1 MEESEMNRSSMSI
14 LARILAEKNNMTISE
29 AETFIKQMFEV
40 ANSVMQAD
48 KQLKIRWLGTFKVMS
63 VKDRESVDVNT
74 GERIVIGGRDKIT
87 FTPDNILKEIVNK
100 PFAQFETVV
109 VNDGVDFSEI
119 DRKFAFEA
127 KEEVSASSDEQQT
140 AEESESLPVDKV
152 ESIPAVAAMPDEP
165 KVKEEDAVSEVTVQV
180 EDLSV
185 VSEQTEAPISE
196 IVEKEQPVADVQ
208 EPEPPVSQVQESDQP
223 AAVNLSEP
231 SVADVEEPELPVV
244 KEAPVLTVNASSVL
258 EETVVSRPE
267 TKAPVSQTKQTVPA
281 GNPENAVEEEEDD
294 EDSSSDRKHYFMLPR
309 YVISVAVILILLLI
323 GGIGWFAFN
332 YGKMQAQRN
341 HLALQ
346 LEEMQKVRMA
356 KDSLAQAQKDDL
368 RTKALQDSARLAQSA
383 EVLNGVDKQ
392 NAAAQS
398 DSLRKVAAAK
408 ETSSKQQAEVT
419 KQKAA
424 ETVAKQKTLK
434 EAKQKAE
441 VLAASKYDADPR
453 VRTGAYR
460 ILGVDHTIVAKSGQ
474 TLGSISKLYL
484 GPGMECYLEAV
495 NGGAIDVKAGQKI
508 HIPKLAL
515 KKKK

>member
-1 MEESEMNRSSMSI
+1 MNRSSMSI

-29 AETFIKQMFEV
+29 AEAFIKQMFDV
-40 ANSVMQAD
+40 ANGVMQSD
-48 KQLKIRWLGTFKVMS
+48 KQLKIRWLGTFKVTS

-74 GERIVIGGRDKIT
+74 GERIIIGGRDKIT

-127 KEEVSASSDEQQT
+127 KEEVSAPSDEQQI
-140 AEESESLPVDKV
+140 AEESETSPVDKA
-152 ESIPAVAAMPDEP
+152 ESIPVVAEMSDESEL
-165 KVKEEDAVSEVTVQV
+165 KEDVVSGVTVQV

-185 VSEQTEAPISE
+185 VSEEAEVPVSE
-196 IVEKEQPVADVQ
+196 IKEKEQLLADAQ
-208 EPEPPVSQVQESDQP
+208 EPEQ
-223 AAVNLSEP
+223 
-231 SVADVEEPELPVV
+231 PVV
-244 KEAPVLTVNASSVL
+244 KEVLVQSVTASSVQ

-267 TKAPVSQTKQTVPA
+267 KMATVSQTKQAVPV
-281 GNPENAVEEEEDD
+281 GNPENTVEEDD
-294 EDSSSDRKHYFMLPR
+294 EESSSDRKHYFMLPR

-383 EVLNGVDKQ
+383 EVLNGVDEQ

-398 DSLRKVAAAK
+398 DSLRKAVAAK
-408 ETSSKQQAEVT
+408 EIVSKQQTE
-419 KQKAA
+419 
-424 ETVAKQKTLK
+424 VAKQKALK
-434 EAKQKAE
+434 EAKQKVE
-441 VLAASKYDADPR
+441 VQAASKYDADPR

-460 ILGVDHTIVAKSGQ
+460 ILGVDHSIVAKSGQ
-474 TLGSISKLYL
+474 TLSSISKLYL

>member
-1 MEESEMNRSSMSI
+1 MNRSSMSI

-29 AETFIKQMFEV
+29 AEAFIKQMFDV
-40 ANSVMQAD
+40 ANGVMQAD
-48 KQLKIRWLGTFKVMS
+48 KQLKIRWLGTFKVTS

-74 GERIVIGGRDKIT
+74 GERIIIGGRDKIT

-127 KEEVSASSDEQQT
+127 KEEVSAPSDEQQI
-140 AEESESLPVDKV
+140 AEESETSPVDKA
-152 ESIPAVAAMPDEP
+152 ESIPAVAEMSDESEL
-165 KVKEEDAVSEVTVQV
+165 KEDVESGVTVQV

-185 VSEQTEAPISE
+185 VSEEAEVPVSE
-196 IVEKEQPVADVQ
+196 IKEKEQLVADAQESERPVSKVR
-208 EPEPPVSQVQESDQP
+208 EPELPD
-223 AAVNLSEP
+223 AVNLSEQ
-231 SVADVEEPELPVV
+231 SVAEVKEPEQPVV
-244 KEAPVLTVNASSVL
+244 KEVLVQSVTASSVQ

-267 TKAPVSQTKQTVPA
+267 KMAPVSQTKQAVPV
-281 GNPENAVEEEEDD
+281 GNPENTVEEDD
-294 EDSSSDRKHYFMLPR
+294 EESSSDRKHYFMLPR

-346 LEEMQKVRMA
+346 LEEMQKVRME
-356 KDSLAQAQKDDL
+356 KDSLAQAQKDDM

-383 EVLNGVDKQ
+383 EVLNGVDEQ

-398 DSLRKVAAAK
+398 DSLRKAVAAK
-408 ETSSKQQAEVT
+408 EIVSKQLTE
-419 KQKAA
+419 
-424 ETVAKQKTLK
+424 VAKRKALK
-434 EAKQKAE
+434 EAKQKVE
-441 VLAASKYDADPR
+441 VQVASKYDADPR

-460 ILGVDHTIVAKSGQ
+460 ILGVDHSIVAKSGQ
-474 TLGSISKLYL
+474 TLSSISKLYL

>member
-1 MEESEMNRSSMSI
+1 MNRSSMSI

-127 KEEVSASSDEQQT
+127 KEEVSVPSDEQQI
-140 AEESESLPVDKV
+140 AEESETSSVDKS
-152 ESIPAVAAMPDEP
+152 ETIPAVAEMSDESEL
-165 KVKEEDAVSEVTVQV
+165 KEDAVSEVTVQV

-185 VSEQTEAPISE
+185 VSEEAEVLVSE
-196 IVEKEQPVADVQ
+196 IKEKEQPVADAQ

-244 KEAPVLTVNASSVL
+244 KEAPVQTVNASSVL
-258 EETVVSRPE
+258 EETVAYRPE
-267 TKAPVSQTKQTVPA
+267 TKAPVSHTKQTVPA

-294 EDSSSDRKHYFMLPR
+294 EVSSSDRKHYFMLPR
-309 YVISVAVILILLLI
+309 YVISVAVILILVLI

-346 LEEMQKVRMA
+346 LEEMQKARMA
-356 KDSLAQAQKDDL
+356 KDSLAQTQKDDL
-368 RTKALQDSARLAQSA
+368 RTKALQDSARLAQA
-383 EVLNGVDKQ
+383 TEVLNGDDEQ
-392 NAAAQS
+392 NAAAQA

-408 ETSSKQQAEVT
+408 ETASKQQAEAT
-419 KQKAA
+419 KQKVAEAA
-424 ETVAKQKTLK
+424 VKQKTLK

-441 VLAASKYDADPR
+441 AQAASKYDADPR

-460 ILGVDHTIVAKSGQ
+460 ILGVDQTIVAKSGQ
-474 TLGSISKLYL
+474 TLSSISKLYL

>member
-1 MEESEMNRSSMSI
+1 MNRSSMSI

-29 AETFIKQMFEV
+29 AEAFIKQMFDV
-40 ANSVMQAD
+40 ANGVMQAD
-48 KQLKIRWLGTFKVMS
+48 KQLKIRWLGTFKVTS

-74 GERIVIGGRDKIT
+74 GERIIIGGRDKIT

-127 KEEVSASSDEQQT
+127 KEEVSAPSDEQQI
-140 AEESESLPVDKV
+140 AEESETSPVDKA
-152 ESIPAVAAMPDEP
+152 ESIPAVAEMSDES
-165 KVKEEDAVSEVTVQV
+165 VLKEDVVSEVTVQV

-185 VSEQTEAPISE
+185 VSEEAEVPVSE
-196 IVEKEQPVADVQ
+196 IKEKEQLVADAQESEQPVSKVR
-208 EPEPPVSQVQESDQP
+208 EPELPD
-223 AAVNLSEP
+223 AVNLSEQ
-231 SVADVEEPELPVV
+231 SVADAQEPEQPVV
-244 KEAPVLTVNASSVL
+244 KEVLVQSVTASSVQ
-258 EETVVSRPE
+258 EETGVSRPE
-267 TKAPVSQTKQTVPA
+267 KMAPVSQTKQAVPV
-281 GNPENAVEEEEDD
+281 GNPENTVEEDD
-294 EDSSSDRKHYFMLPR
+294 EESSSDRKHYFMLPR

-383 EVLNGVDKQ
+383 EVLNGVDEQ

-398 DSLRKVAAAK
+398 DSLRKAVAAK
-408 ETSSKQQAEVT
+408 EIVSKQQTE
-419 KQKAA
+419 
-424 ETVAKQKTLK
+424 VAKQKALK
-434 EAKQKAE
+434 EAKQKVE
-441 VLAASKYDADPR
+441 VQAASKYDADPR

-460 ILGVDHTIVAKSGQ
+460 ILGVDHSIVAKSGQ
-474 TLGSISKLYL
+474 TLSSISKLYL

>member
-40 ANSVMQAD
+40 ANGVMQAD

-152 ESIPAVAAMPDEP
+152 ETIPAVAEMSDESEL
-165 KVKEEDAVSEVTVQV
+165 KEDVESGVTVQV

-185 VSEQTEAPISE
+185 VSEEAEVPVSE
-196 IVEKEQPVADVQ
+196 IKEKEQLVADAQESERPVSKVR
-208 EPEPPVSQVQESDQP
+208 EPELPD
-223 AAVNLSEP
+223 AVNLSEQ
-231 SVADVEEPELPVV
+231 SVAEVKEPELPVV
-244 KEAPVLTVNASSVL
+244 KEAPVQTVNASSVQ

-267 TKAPVSQTKQTVPA
+267 TKVPVSQTKQTVPA

-294 EDSSSDRKHYFMLPR
+294 EVSSSDRKHYFMLPR

-346 LEEMQKVRMA
+346 LEEMQKVRMV

-383 EVLNGVDKQ
+383 EVLNGVDEQ

-398 DSLRKVAAAK
+398 DSLRKAVAAK
-408 ETSSKQQAEVT
+408 EIVSKQQTE
-419 KQKAA
+419 
-424 ETVAKQKTLK
+424 VAKRKALK
-434 EAKQKAE
+434 EAKQKVE
-441 VLAASKYDADPR
+441 VQAASKYDADPR

-460 ILGVDHTIVAKSGQ
+460 ILGVDHSIVAKSGQ
-474 TLGSISKLYL
+474 TLSSISKLYL

>member
-1 MEESEMNRSSMSI
+1 MNRSSMSI

-29 AETFIKQMFEV
+29 AEAFIKQMFDV
-40 ANSVMQAD
+40 ANGVMQSD
-48 KQLKIRWLGTFKVMS
+48 KQLKIRWLGTFKVTS

-74 GERIVIGGRDKIT
+74 GERIIIGGRDKIT

-127 KEEVSASSDEQQT
+127 KEEVSAPSDEQQIT
-140 AEESESLPVDKV
+140 EESETSPVDKA
-152 ESIPAVAAMPDEP
+152 ESIPAVAEMSDESEL
-165 KVKEEDAVSEVTVQV
+165 KEDVVSGVTVQV

-185 VSEQTEAPISE
+185 VSEEAEVPVSE
-196 IVEKEQPVADVQ
+196 IKEKEQLVADAQ
-208 EPEPPVSQVQESDQP
+208 EPEQ
-223 AAVNLSEP
+223 
-231 SVADVEEPELPVV
+231 PVV
-244 KEAPVLTVNASSVL
+244 KEVLVQSVTASSVQ

-267 TKAPVSQTKQTVPA
+267 KMAPVSQTKQAVPV
-281 GNPENAVEEEEDD
+281 GNPENIVEEDD
-294 EDSSSDRKHYFMLPR
+294 EESSSDRKHYFMLPR

-383 EVLNGVDKQ
+383 EVLNGVDEQ

-398 DSLRKVAAAK
+398 DSLRKAVAAK
-408 ETSSKQQAEVT
+408 EIVSKQQTE
-419 KQKAA
+419 
-424 ETVAKQKTLK
+424 VAKQKALK
-434 EAKQKAE
+434 EAKQKVE
-441 VLAASKYDADPR
+441 VQAASKYDADPR

-460 ILGVDHTIVAKSGQ
+460 ILGVDHSIVAKSGQ
-474 TLGSISKLYL
+474 TLSSISKLYL

-515 KKKK
+515 KKKR

>member
-127 KEEVSASSDEQQT
+127 KEEVSASSEEQQT
-140 AEESESLPVDKV
+140 AEESESSPVDKV
-152 ESIPAVAAMPDEP
+152 ESIPAVAAMPEES

-185 VSEQTEAPISE
+185 VSEVAEVPVSE
-196 IVEKEQPVADVQ
+196 IKEKEQPVADVQ
-208 EPEPPVSQVQESDQP
+208 EPEPPVSQIQESDQP

-244 KEAPVLTVNASSVL
+244 KEAPVQTVNASSVL

-267 TKAPVSQTKQTVPA
+267 TMAPVSQTKQPVPV
-281 GNPENAVEEEEDD
+281 GNPENTVEEDD

-346 LEEMQKVRMA
+346 LEEMQKARMA
-356 KDSLAQAQKDDL
+356 KDSLAQTQKDDL

-398 DSLRKVAAAK
+398 DSLRKAATAK
-408 ETSSKQQAEVT
+408 ESASKQQAEVT

-424 ETVAKQKTLK
+424 EAVAKQKTLK

-441 VLAASKYDADPR
+441 VQAASKYDADPR

>member
-1 MEESEMNRSSMSI
+1 MNRSSMSI
-14 LARILAEKNNMTISE
+14 LARIFAEKNNMTISE
-29 AETFIKQMFEV
+29 AEAFIKQMFDV
-40 ANSVMQAD
+40 ANGVMQSD
-48 KQLKIRWLGTFKVMS
+48 KQLKIRWLGTFKVTS

-74 GERIVIGGRDKIT
+74 GERIIIGGRDKIT

-127 KEEVSASSDEQQT
+127 KEEVSAPSDEQQI
-140 AEESESLPVDKV
+140 AEESETSPVDKS
-152 ESIPAVAAMPDEP
+152 ESIPAVAEMSDESEL
-165 KVKEEDAVSEVTVQV
+165 KEDVVSGVTVQV

-185 VSEQTEAPISE
+185 VSEEAEVPVSE
-196 IVEKEQPVADVQ
+196 IKEKEQPVADA
-208 EPEPPVSQVQESDQP
+208 QESEQ
-223 AAVNLSEP
+223 
-231 SVADVEEPELPVV
+231 PVV
-244 KEAPVLTVNASSVL
+244 KEAPVQTVNASSVL
-258 EETVVSRPE
+258 EETAACRPE

-294 EDSSSDRKHYFMLPR
+294 EASSSDRKHYFMLPR

-356 KDSLAQAQKDDL
+356 KDSLAQTQTDDL

-383 EVLNGVDKQ
+383 EVLNGVDEH
-392 NAAAQS
+392 NAAAQA

-408 ETSSKQQAEVT
+408 ETASKQQAEVT
-419 KQKAA
+419 KQKVAEAA
-424 ETVAKQKTLK
+424 GKQKTLK

-441 VLAASKYDADPR
+441 AQAASKYDADPR

-474 TLGSISKLYL
+474 TLSSISKLYL

>member
-1 MEESEMNRSSMSI
+1 MNRSSMSI

-29 AETFIKQMFEV
+29 AEAFIKQMFDV
-40 ANSVMQAD
+40 ANGVMQAD
-48 KQLKIRWLGTFKVMS
+48 KQLKIRWLGTFKVTS

-74 GERIVIGGRDKIT
+74 GERIIIGGRDKIT

-119 DRKFAFEA
+119 DRKFAFKA
-127 KEEVSASSDEQQT
+127 KEEVSAPSDEQQI
-140 AEESESLPVDKV
+140 AEESETSPVDKA
-152 ESIPAVAAMPDEP
+152 ESIPAVAEMSDESEL
-165 KVKEEDAVSEVTVQV
+165 KEDVVYGVTVQV

-185 VSEQTEAPISE
+185 VSEEAEVPVSE
-196 IVEKEQPVADVQ
+196 IKEKEQLLADAQESEQPVSKVR
-208 EPEPPVSQVQESDQP
+208 EPELPD
-223 AAVNLSEP
+223 AVNLSEQ
-231 SVADVEEPELPVV
+231 SVAEVKEPEQPVV
-244 KEAPVLTVNASSVL
+244 KEVLVQSVTASSVQ

-267 TKAPVSQTKQTVPA
+267 TRAPVSQTKQAVPV
-281 GNPENAVEEEEDD
+281 GNPENTVEEDD
-294 EDSSSDRKHYFMLPR
+294 EESSSDRKHYFMLPR
-309 YVISVAVILILLLI
+309 YVISVAVILMLLLI

-383 EVLNGVDKQ
+383 EVLNGVDEQ

-398 DSLRKVAAAK
+398 DSLRKAVAAK
-408 ETSSKQQAEVT
+408 EIVSKQQTE
-419 KQKAA
+419 
-424 ETVAKQKTLK
+424 VAKQKALK
-434 EAKQKAE
+434 EAKQKVE
-441 VLAASKYDADPR
+441 VQAASKYDADPR

-460 ILGVDHTIVAKSGQ
+460 ILGVDHSIVAKSGQ
-474 TLGSISKLYL
+474 TLSSISKLYL

>member
-1 MEESEMNRSSMSI
+1 MNRSSMSI

-29 AETFIKQMFEV
+29 AETFIKQMFDV
-40 ANSVMQAD
+40 ANGVMQAD
-48 KQLKIRWLGTFKVMS
+48 KQLKIRWLGTFKVTS

-74 GERIVIGGRDKIT
+74 GERIIIGGRDKIT

-127 KEEVSASSDEQQT
+127 KEEVSAPSDEQQI
-140 AEESESLPVDKV
+140 AEESETSPVDKA
-152 ESIPAVAAMPDEP
+152 ESIPAVAEMSDESEL
-165 KVKEEDAVSEVTVQV
+165 KEDVESGVTVQV

-185 VSEQTEAPISE
+185 VSEEAEVPVSE
-196 IVEKEQPVADVQ
+196 IKEKEQLVADAQESERPVSKVR
-208 EPEPPVSQVQESDQP
+208 EPELPD
-223 AAVNLSEP
+223 AVNLSEQ
-231 SVADVEEPELPVV
+231 SVAEVKEPEQPVV
-244 KEAPVLTVNASSVL
+244 KEVLVQSVTASSVQ

-267 TKAPVSQTKQTVPA
+267 KMAPVSQTKQAVPV
-281 GNPENAVEEEEDD
+281 GNPENTVVEDD
-294 EDSSSDRKHYFMLPR
+294 EESSSDRKHYFMLPR

-383 EVLNGVDKQ
+383 EVLNGVDEQ

-398 DSLRKVAAAK
+398 DSLRKAVAAK
-408 ETSSKQQAEVT
+408 EIVSKQQTE
-419 KQKAA
+419 
-424 ETVAKQKTLK
+424 VAKQKALK
-434 EAKQKAE
+434 EAKQKVE
-441 VLAASKYDADPR
+441 VQAASKYDADPR

-460 ILGVDHTIVAKSGQ
+460 ILGVDHSIVAKSGQ
-474 TLGSISKLYL
+474 TLSSISKLYL

-515 KKKK
+515 KKKE

>member
-127 KEEVSASSDEQQT
+127 KEEVSASSEEQQT

-165 KVKEEDAVSEVTVQV
+165 MVKEEDAVSEVTVQV

-185 VSEQTEAPISE
+185 VSEQAEAPISE
-196 IVEKEQPVADVQ
+196 IEEKEQPVADVQ

-223 AAVNLSEP
+223 AAVNLSEQ
-231 SVADVEEPELPVV
+231 SVAELNEPEQPVV
-244 KEAPVLTVNASSVL
+244 KEASVQTVNASSVL
-258 EETVVSRPE
+258 EETAACRPE
-267 TKAPVSQTKQTVPA
+267 TKAPVSQTKQTAPA
-281 GNPENAVEEEEDD
+281 GNPENAVEEDD
-294 EDSSSDRKHYFMLPR
+294 EESSSDRKHYFMLPR

-346 LEEMQKVRMA
+346 LEEMQKARMA
-356 KDSLAQAQKDDL
+356 KDSLAQTQKDDL

-383 EVLNGVDKQ
+383 EVLNGVDEQ

-408 ETSSKQQAEVT
+408 ETSFKQQAEVA

-424 ETVAKQKTLK
+424 EAVAKQKTLK
-434 EAKQKAE
+434 EAKQKVE
-441 VLAASKYDADPR
+441 VQAASKYDADPR

-474 TLGSISKLYL
+474 TLSSISKLYL

>member
-1 MEESEMNRSSMSI
+1 MNRSSMSI

-29 AETFIKQMFEV
+29 AEAFIKQMFDV
-40 ANSVMQAD
+40 ANGVMQAD
-48 KQLKIRWLGTFKVMS
+48 KQLKIRWLGTFKVTS

-74 GERIVIGGRDKIT
+74 GERIIIGGRDKIT

-127 KEEVSASSDEQQT
+127 KEEVSAPSDEQQI
-140 AEESESLPVDKV
+140 AEESETSPVDKS
-152 ESIPAVAAMPDEP
+152 ESIPAVAEMSDESEL
-165 KVKEEDAVSEVTVQV
+165 KEDVVSGVAVQV

-185 VSEQTEAPISE
+185 VSEEAEVPVSE
-196 IVEKEQPVADVQ
+196 IKEKEQLLADAQESEQTVSKVR
-208 EPEPPVSQVQESDQP
+208 EPELPD
-223 AAVNLSEP
+223 AVNLSEQ
-231 SVADVEEPELPVV
+231 SVADAQEPEQPVV
-244 KEAPVLTVNASSVL
+244 KEVLVQSVTASSVQ

-267 TKAPVSQTKQTVPA
+267 KMAPVSQTKQAVPV
-281 GNPENAVEEEEDD
+281 GNPENTVEEDD
-294 EDSSSDRKHYFMLPR
+294 EESSSDRKHYFMLPR

-346 LEEMQKVRMA
+346 LEEMQKVRME

-383 EVLNGVDKQ
+383 EVLNGVDEQ

-398 DSLRKVAAAK
+398 DSLRKAVAAK
-408 ETSSKQQAEVT
+408 EIVSKQQTE
-419 KQKAA
+419 
-424 ETVAKQKTLK
+424 VAKQKALK
-434 EAKQKAE
+434 EAKQKVE
-441 VLAASKYDADPR
+441 VQAASKYDADPR

-460 ILGVDHTIVAKSGQ
+460 ILGVDHSIVAKSGQ
-474 TLGSISKLYL
+474 TLSSISKLYL

>member
-1 MEESEMNRSSMSI
+1 MNRSSMSI

-29 AETFIKQMFEV
+29 AEAFIKQMFDV
-40 ANSVMQAD
+40 ANGVMQAD
-48 KQLKIRWLGTFKVMS
+48 KQLKIRWLGTFKVTS

-74 GERIVIGGRDKIT
+74 GERIIIGGRDKIT

-127 KEEVSASSDEQQT
+127 KEEVSAPSDEQQI
-140 AEESESLPVDKV
+140 AEESETSPVDKA
-152 ESIPAVAAMPDEP
+152 ESIPAVAEMSDESEL
-165 KVKEEDAVSEVTVQV
+165 KEDVESGVTVQV
-180 EDLSV
+180 ENLSV
-185 VSEQTEAPISE
+185 VSEEAEVPVSE
-196 IVEKEQPVADVQ
+196 IKEKEQLVADAQESEQPVSKVR
-208 EPEPPVSQVQESDQP
+208 EPELPD
-223 AAVNLSEP
+223 AVNLSEQ
-231 SVADVEEPELPVV
+231 SVAEVKEPEQPVV
-244 KEAPVLTVNASSVL
+244 KEVLVQSVTASSVQ

-267 TKAPVSQTKQTVPA
+267 KMAPVSQTKQAVPV
-281 GNPENAVEEEEDD
+281 GNPENTVEEDD
-294 EDSSSDRKHYFMLPR
+294 EESSSDRKHYFMLPR

-346 LEEMQKVRMA
+346 LEEMQKVRME
-356 KDSLAQAQKDDL
+356 KDSLAQAQKDDM

-383 EVLNGVDKQ
+383 EVLNGVDEQ

-398 DSLRKVAAAK
+398 DSLRKAVAAK
-408 ETSSKQQAEVT
+408 EIVSKQQTE
-419 KQKAA
+419 
-424 ETVAKQKTLK
+424 VAKRKALK
-434 EAKQKAE
+434 EAKQKVE
-441 VLAASKYDADPR
+441 VQAASKYDADPR

-460 ILGVDHTIVAKSGQ
+460 ILGVDHSIVAKSGQ
-474 TLGSISKLYL
+474 TLSSISKLYL

>member
-1 MEESEMNRSSMSI
+1 MNRSSMSI

-29 AETFIKQMFEV
+29 AEAFIKQMFDV
-40 ANSVMQAD
+40 ANGVMQAD
-48 KQLKIRWLGTFKVMS
+48 KQLKIRWLGTFKVTS

-74 GERIVIGGRDKIT
+74 GERIIIGGRDKIT

-127 KEEVSASSDEQQT
+127 KEEVSAPSDEQQI
-140 AEESESLPVDKV
+140 AEESETSPVDKA
-152 ESIPAVAAMPDEP
+152 ECIPAVAEMSDESEQ
-165 KVKEEDAVSEVTVQV
+165 KEDVVSGVTVQV

-185 VSEQTEAPISE
+185 VSEEAEVPVSE
-196 IVEKEQPVADVQ
+196 IKEKEQLLADAQESEQPVSKVQ
-208 EPEPPVSQVQESDQP
+208 EPELPD
-223 AAVNLSEP
+223 AVNLSEQ
-231 SVADVEEPELPVV
+231 SVAEVKEPEQPVV
-244 KEAPVLTVNASSVL
+244 KEVLVQSVTASSVQ

-267 TKAPVSQTKQTVPA
+267 KMAPVSQTKQAVPV
-281 GNPENAVEEEEDD
+281 GNPENTVEEDD
-294 EDSSSDRKHYFMLPR
+294 EESSSDRKHYFMLPR

-383 EVLNGVDKQ
+383 EVLNGVGEQ

-398 DSLRKVAAAK
+398 DSLRKAVAAK
-408 ETSSKQQAEVT
+408 EIVSKQQTE
-419 KQKAA
+419 
-424 ETVAKQKTLK
+424 VAKQKALK
-434 EAKQKAE
+434 EAKQKVE
-441 VLAASKYDADPR
+441 VQAASKYDADPR

-474 TLGSISKLYL
+474 TLSSISKLYL

>member
-1 MEESEMNRSSMSI
+1 MNRSSMSI

-140 AEESESLPVDKV
+140 AEESESSPVDKV

-165 KVKEEDAVSEVTVQV
+165 KVKEEDAVSEVIVQV

-185 VSEQTEAPISE
+185 VSEQAEAPISE

-208 EPEPPVSQVQESDQP
+208 EPE
-223 AAVNLSEP
+223 
-231 SVADVEEPELPVV
+231 LPVV
-244 KEAPVLTVNASSVL
+244 REAPVQTVNASSVL
-258 EETVVSRPE
+258 EETVAYRPE
-267 TKAPVSQTKQTVPA
+267 TKAPVSQTKQAVPA
-281 GNPENAVEEEEDD
+281 DNPENAVEEEEDD
-294 EDSSSDRKHYFMLPR
+294 EVSSSDRKHYFMLPR

-346 LEEMQKVRMA
+346 LEEMQKARMA
-356 KDSLAQAQKDDL
+356 KDSLAQTQKDDL

-383 EVLNGVDKQ
+383 EVLNGVDEQ
-392 NAAAQS
+392 NAAAQA

-408 ETSSKQQAEVT
+408 ETASKQQTEVT

-424 ETVAKQKTLK
+424 EAVAKQKALK

-441 VLAASKYDADPR
+441 AQAASKYDADPR

-474 TLGSISKLYL
+474 TLSSISKLYL

>member
-1 MEESEMNRSSMSI
+1 MNRSSMSI

-29 AETFIKQMFEV
+29 AEAFIKQMFDV
-40 ANSVMQAD
+40 ANGVMQAD
-48 KQLKIRWLGTFKVMS
+48 KQLKIRWLGTFKVTS

-74 GERIVIGGRDKIT
+74 GERIIIGGRDKIT

-127 KEEVSASSDEQQT
+127 KEEVSAPSDEQQIT
-140 AEESESLPVDKV
+140 EESETSPVDKA
-152 ESIPAVAAMPDEP
+152 ESIPAVAEMSDESEL
-165 KVKEEDAVSEVTVQV
+165 KEDVVSGVTVQV

-185 VSEQTEAPISE
+185 VSEEAEVPVSE
-196 IVEKEQPVADVQ
+196 IKEKEQLVADAQESEQPVSKVR
-208 EPEPPVSQVQESDQP
+208 EPELPD
-223 AAVNLSEP
+223 AVNLSEQ
-231 SVADVEEPELPVV
+231 SVAEVKEPEQPVV
-244 KEAPVLTVNASSVL
+244 KEVLVQSVTASSVQ

-267 TKAPVSQTKQTVPA
+267 KMAPVSQTKQAVPV
-281 GNPENAVEEEEDD
+281 GNPENTVEEDD
-294 EDSSSDRKHYFMLPR
+294 EESSSDRKHYFMLPR

-383 EVLNGVDKQ
+383 EVLNGVDEQ

-398 DSLRKVAAAK
+398 DSLRKAVAAK
-408 ETSSKQQAEVT
+408 EIVSKQQTE
-419 KQKAA
+419 
-424 ETVAKQKTLK
+424 VAKRKALK
-434 EAKQKAE
+434 EAKQKVE
-441 VLAASKYDADPR
+441 VQAASKYDADPR

-460 ILGVDHTIVAKSGQ
+460 ILGVDHSIVAKSGQ
-474 TLGSISKLYL
+474 TLSSISKLYL

>member
-48 KQLKIRWLGTFKVMS
+48 KQLKIRWLGTFKVTS

-74 GERIVIGGRDKIT
+74 GERIIIGGRDKIT

-127 KEEVSASSDEQQT
+127 KEEVSAPSDEQQI
-140 AEESESLPVDKV
+140 AEESETSPVDKA
-152 ESIPAVAAMPDEP
+152 ESIPAVAEMSDESEL
-165 KVKEEDAVSEVTVQV
+165 KEDVESGVTVQV

-185 VSEQTEAPISE
+185 VSEEAEVPVSE
-196 IVEKEQPVADVQ
+196 IKEKEQLVADAQESERPVSKVR
-208 EPEPPVSQVQESDQP
+208 EPELPD
-223 AAVNLSEP
+223 AVNLSEQ
-231 SVADVEEPELPVV
+231 SVAEVKEPEQPVV
-244 KEAPVLTVNASSVL
+244 KEVLVQSVTASSVQ

-267 TKAPVSQTKQTVPA
+267 KMAPVSQTKQAVPV
-281 GNPENAVEEEEDD
+281 GNPENTVEEDD
-294 EDSSSDRKHYFMLPR
+294 EESSSDRKHYFMLPR

-383 EVLNGVDKQ
+383 EVLNGVDEQ

-398 DSLRKVAAAK
+398 DSLRKAVAAK
-408 ETSSKQQAEVT
+408 EIVSKQQTE
-419 KQKAA
+419 
-424 ETVAKQKTLK
+424 VAKQKALK
-434 EAKQKAE
+434 EAKQKVE
-441 VLAASKYDADPR
+441 VQAASKYDADPR

-460 ILGVDHTIVAKSGQ
+460 ILGVDHSIVAKSGQ
-474 TLGSISKLYL
+474 TLSSISKLYL

>member
-1 MEESEMNRSSMSI
+1 MNRSSMSI

-127 KEEVSASSDEQQT
+127 KEEVSASSEEQQT
-140 AEESESLPVDKV
+140 AEESESSPVDKS
-152 ESIPAVAAMPDEP
+152 ETIPAVAEMSDESEL
-165 KVKEEDAVSEVTVQV
+165 KEDAVSEVTVQV

-185 VSEQTEAPISE
+185 VSEQAEVPISE

-244 KEAPVLTVNASSVL
+244 KEAPVQSVTESSVQ

-294 EDSSSDRKHYFMLPR
+294 EVSSSDRKHYFMLPR

-346 LEEMQKVRMA
+346 LEEMQKARMA
-356 KDSLAQAQKDDL
+356 KDSLAQTQKDDL

-383 EVLNGVDKQ
+383 EVLNGVDEQ

-398 DSLRKVAAAK
+398 DSLRKAVAAK
-408 ETSSKQQAEVT
+408 EIVSKQHTE
-419 KQKAA
+419 
-424 ETVAKQKTLK
+424 VAKQKALK
-434 EAKQKAE
+434 EAKQKVE
-441 VLAASKYDADPR
+441 VQAASKYDADPR

-460 ILGVDHTIVAKSGQ
+460 ILGVDHSIVAKSGQ
-474 TLGSISKLYL
+474 TLSSISKLYL

>member
-1 MEESEMNRSSMSI
+1 MNRSSMSI

-127 KEEVSASSDEQQT
+127 KEEVSASSEEQQT

-152 ESIPAVAAMPDEP
+152 ESIPAVAAMPEES
-165 KVKEEDAVSEVTVQV
+165 KVKEEDAVSEVIVQV

-185 VSEQTEAPISE
+185 VSEQAEAPISE

-208 EPEPPVSQVQESDQP
+208 EPE
-223 AAVNLSEP
+223 
-231 SVADVEEPELPVV
+231 LPVV
-244 KEAPVLTVNASSVL
+244 REAPVQTVNASSVL
-258 EETVVSRPE
+258 EETAACCPE

-281 GNPENAVEEEEDD
+281 GNPENAAEEEEDD
-294 EDSSSDRKHYFMLPR
+294 EVSSSDINHYFILPR

-346 LEEMQKVRMA
+346 LEKMQKVRMA

-383 EVLNGVDKQ
+383 EVLNGVDEQ

-398 DSLRKVAAAK
+398 DSLRKAVAAK
-408 ETSSKQQAEVT
+408 KIVSKQQTEVA

-424 ETVAKQKTLK
+424 EAVAKQKV
-434 EAKQKAE
+434 E
-441 VLAASKYDADPR
+441 VQAASKYDADPR

-460 ILGVDHTIVAKSGQ
+460 ILGVDQTIVAKSGQ
-474 TLGSISKLYL
+474 TLSSISKLYL

-508 HIPKLAL
+508 HIPKLVL

>member
-1 MEESEMNRSSMSI
+1 MNRSSMSI

-127 KEEVSASSDEQQT
+127 KEEVSASSEEQQT

-165 KVKEEDAVSEVTVQV
+165 KVKEEDAVSAVTVQV

-185 VSEQTEAPISE
+185 VSEEAEVPVSE
-196 IVEKEQPVADVQ
+196 IKEKEQPVADVQ
-208 EPEPPVSQVQESDQP
+208 EPEQ
-223 AAVNLSEP
+223 
-231 SVADVEEPELPVV
+231 PVV
-244 KEAPVLTVNASSVL
+244 KEAPVQSVTASSVQ

-267 TKAPVSQTKQTVPA
+267 TMAPVSQTKQPVPV
-281 GNPENAVEEEEDD
+281 GNPENTVEEDD

-346 LEEMQKVRMA
+346 LEKMQKVRMA

-383 EVLNGVDKQ
+383 EVLNGVDEQ

-398 DSLRKVAAAK
+398 DSLRKAVAAK
-408 ETSSKQQAEVT
+408 KIVSKQQTEVA

-424 ETVAKQKTLK
+424 EAVAKQKV
-434 EAKQKAE
+434 E
-441 VLAASKYDADPR
+441 VQAASKYDADPR

-460 ILGVDHTIVAKSGQ
+460 ILGVDQTIVAKSGQ
-474 TLGSISKLYL
+474 TLSSISKLYL

-508 HIPKLAL
+508 HIPKLVL

>member
-1 MEESEMNRSSMSI
+1 MNRSSMSI

-40 ANSVMQAD
+40 ANGVMQAD

-127 KEEVSASSDEQQT
+127 KEEVSASSEEQQT

-152 ESIPAVAAMPDEP
+152 ESIPAVATMPDEP

-185 VSEQTEAPISE
+185 VSEQAEEPVSE
-196 IVEKEQPVADVQ
+196 IE
-208 EPEPPVSQVQESDQP
+208 ESDQP

-244 KEAPVLTVNASSVL
+244 KEAPVQTVNASSVQ

-281 GNPENAVEEEEDD
+281 GNPENAAEEEEDD
-294 EDSSSDRKHYFMLPR
+294 EVSSSDINHYFILPR

-346 LEEMQKVRMA
+346 LEKMQKVRMA

-383 EVLNGVDKQ
+383 EVLNGVDEQ

-398 DSLRKVAAAK
+398 DSLRKAATAK
-408 ETSSKQQAEVT
+408 ESASKQQAEVA
-419 KQKAA
+419 KQKVAEAA
-424 ETVAKQKTLK
+424 VKQKTLK

-441 VLAASKYDADPR
+441 AQAASKYDADPR

-460 ILGVDHTIVAKSGQ
+460 ILGVDQTIVAKSGQ

-508 HIPKLAL
+508 HIPKLVL

>member
-1 MEESEMNRSSMSI
+1 MNRSSMSI

-127 KEEVSASSDEQQT
+127 KEEVSASSEEQQT

-152 ESIPAVAAMPDEP
+152 ESIPAVAAMPEES
-165 KVKEEDAVSEVTVQV
+165 KVKEEDAVSEVIVQV

-185 VSEQTEAPISE
+185 VSEQAEAPISE

-208 EPEPPVSQVQESDQP
+208 EPE
-223 AAVNLSEP
+223 
-231 SVADVEEPELPVV
+231 LPVV
-244 KEAPVLTVNASSVL
+244 KEAPVQTVNASSVL
-258 EETVVSRPE
+258 EETAACCPE

-281 GNPENAVEEEEDD
+281 GNPENAAEEEEDD
-294 EDSSSDRKHYFMLPR
+294 EVSSSDINHYFILPR

-346 LEEMQKVRMA
+346 LEKMQKVRMA

-383 EVLNGVDKQ
+383 EVLNGVDEQ

-398 DSLRKVAAAK
+398 DSLRKAVAAK
-408 ETSSKQQAEVT
+408 KIVSKQQTEVA

-424 ETVAKQKTLK
+424 EAVAKQKV
-434 EAKQKAE
+434 E
-441 VLAASKYDADPR
+441 VQAASKYDADPR

-460 ILGVDHTIVAKSGQ
+460 ILGVDQTIVAKSGQ
-474 TLGSISKLYL
+474 TLSSISKLYL

-508 HIPKLAL
+508 HIPKLVL

>member
-29 AETFIKQMFEV
+29 AETFIKQMFDV
-40 ANSVMQAD
+40 ANGVMQAD
-48 KQLKIRWLGTFKVMS
+48 KQLKIRWLGTFKVTS

-74 GERIVIGGRDKIT
+74 GERIIIGGRDKIT

-127 KEEVSASSDEQQT
+127 KEEVSAPSDEQQI
-140 AEESESLPVDKV
+140 AEESETSPVDKA
-152 ESIPAVAAMPDEP
+152 ESIPAVAEMSDESEL
-165 KVKEEDAVSEVTVQV
+165 KEDVESGVTVQV

-185 VSEQTEAPISE
+185 VSEEAEVPVSE
-196 IVEKEQPVADVQ
+196 IKEKEQLVADAQESERPVSKVR
-208 EPEPPVSQVQESDQP
+208 EPELPD
-223 AAVNLSEP
+223 AVNLSEQ
-231 SVADVEEPELPVV
+231 SVAEVKEPEQPVV
-244 KEAPVLTVNASSVL
+244 KEVLVQSVTASSVQ

-267 TKAPVSQTKQTVPA
+267 KMAPVSQTKQAVPV
-281 GNPENAVEEEEDD
+281 GNPENTVVEDD
-294 EDSSSDRKHYFMLPR
+294 EESSSDRKHYFMLPR

-383 EVLNGVDKQ
+383 EVLNGVDEQ

-398 DSLRKVAAAK
+398 DSLRKAVAAK
-408 ETSSKQQAEVT
+408 EIVSKQQTE
-419 KQKAA
+419 
-424 ETVAKQKTLK
+424 VAKQKALK
-434 EAKQKAE
+434 EAKQKVE
-441 VLAASKYDADPR
+441 VQAASKYDADPR

-460 ILGVDHTIVAKSGQ
+460 ILGVDHSIVAKSGQ
-474 TLGSISKLYL
+474 TLSSISKLYL

-515 KKKK
+515 KKKE

>member
-1 MEESEMNRSSMSI
+1 MNRSSMSI

-29 AETFIKQMFEV
+29 AEAFIKQMFDV
-40 ANSVMQAD
+40 ANGVMQAD
-48 KQLKIRWLGTFKVMS
+48 KQLKIRWLGTFKVTS

-74 GERIVIGGRDKIT
+74 GERIIIGGRDKIT

-127 KEEVSASSDEQQT
+127 KEEVSAPSDEQQI
-140 AEESESLPVDKV
+140 AEESETSPVDKA
-152 ESIPAVAAMPDEP
+152 ESIPAVAEMSDESEL
-165 KVKEEDAVSEVTVQV
+165 KEDVVYGVTVQV

-185 VSEQTEAPISE
+185 VSEEAEVPVSE
-196 IVEKEQPVADVQ
+196 IKEKEQLLADAQESEQPVSKVR
-208 EPEPPVSQVQESDQP
+208 EPELPD
-223 AAVNLSEP
+223 AVNLSEQ
-231 SVADVEEPELPVV
+231 SVAEVKEPEQPVV
-244 KEAPVLTVNASSVL
+244 KEVLVQSVTASSIQ

-267 TKAPVSQTKQTVPA
+267 TRAPVSQTKQAVPV
-281 GNPENAVEEEEDD
+281 GNPENTVEEDD
-294 EDSSSDRKHYFMLPR
+294 EESSSDRKHYFMLPR
-309 YVISVAVILILLLI
+309 YVISVAVILMLLLI

-383 EVLNGVDKQ
+383 EVLNGVDEQ

-398 DSLRKVAAAK
+398 DSLRKAVAAK
-408 ETSSKQQAEVT
+408 EIVSKQQTE
-419 KQKAA
+419 
-424 ETVAKQKTLK
+424 VAKQKALK
-434 EAKQKAE
+434 EAKQKVE
-441 VLAASKYDADPR
+441 VQAASKYDADPR

-460 ILGVDHTIVAKSGQ
+460 ILGVDHSIVAKSGQ
-474 TLGSISKLYL
+474 TLSSISKLYL

>member
-1 MEESEMNRSSMSI
+1 MEESEMNRSSLSI
-14 LARILAEKNNMTISE
+14 LARVLAEKNNMTISE

-74 GERIVIGGRDKIT
+74 GERIIIGGRDKIT

-127 KEEVSASSDEQQT
+127 KEEVSAPSDEQQIT
-140 AEESESLPVDKV
+140 EESETSPVDKS
-152 ESIPAVAAMPDEP
+152 ETIPAVAEISDEP
-165 KVKEEDAVSEVTVQV
+165 ELKEDAVSGVTVQV

-185 VSEQTEAPISE
+185 VSEEAEEPVSE
-196 IVEKEQPVADVQ
+196 IEEKEQPVADAQ
-208 EPEPPVSQVQESDQP
+208 EPEPPVSQVQEPELPDT
-223 AAVNLSEP
+223 VNLSEP
-231 SVADVEEPELPVV
+231 SVADVGEPELPVA
-244 KEAPVLTVNASSVL
+244 KEAPVKTVNASSVL
-258 EETVVSRPE
+258 EETAACRPE

-294 EDSSSDRKHYFMLPR
+294 EASSSDRKHYFMLPR

-323 GGIGWFAFN
+323 VGIGWFAFN

-356 KDSLAQAQKDDL
+356 KDSLAQTQTDDL

-383 EVLNGVDKQ
+383 EVLNGVDEH
-392 NAAAQS
+392 NAAAQA

-408 ETSSKQQAEVT
+408 ETASKQQAEVT
-419 KQKAA
+419 KQKVAEAA
-424 ETVAKQKTLK
+424 GKQKTLK

-441 VLAASKYDADPR
+441 AQAASKYDADPR

-474 TLGSISKLYL
+474 TLSSISKLYL

>member
-1 MEESEMNRSSMSI
+1 MNRSSMSI

-127 KEEVSASSDEQQT
+127 KEEVSASSEEQQT
-140 AEESESLPVDKV
+140 AEESETSSVDKS
-152 ESIPAVAAMPDEP
+152 ETIPAVAEMSDESEL
-165 KVKEEDAVSEVTVQV
+165 KEDAVSEVTVQV

-185 VSEQTEAPISE
+185 VSEEAEVPVSE
-196 IVEKEQPVADVQ
+196 IKEKEQLVADAQ
-208 EPEPPVSQVQESDQP
+208 ESEQPVSKVR
-223 AAVNLSEP
+223 
-231 SVADVEEPELPVV
+231 EPELPDAVNQSEQSVADAQEPEQPVV
-244 KEAPVLTVNASSVL
+244 KEVLVQSVTASSIQ

-267 TKAPVSQTKQTVPA
+267 TMAPVSQTKQAVPV
-281 GNPENAVEEEEDD
+281 GNPENTVEEDD
-294 EDSSSDRKHYFMLPR
+294 EESSSDRKHYFMLPR
-309 YVISVAVILILLLI
+309 YVISVAVILIFLLI

-346 LEEMQKVRMA
+346 LEEMQKARMA
-356 KDSLAQAQKDDL
+356 KDSLAQTQKDDL

-383 EVLNGVDKQ
+383 EVLNGVDEQ

-408 ETSSKQQAEVT
+408 ETSFKQQAEVA

-424 ETVAKQKTLK
+424 EAVAKQKTLK
-434 EAKQKAE
+434 EAKQKVE
-441 VLAASKYDADPR
+441 VQAASKYDADPR

-474 TLGSISKLYL
+474 TLSSISKLYL

>member
-1 MEESEMNRSSMSI
+1 MNRSSMSI

-29 AETFIKQMFEV
+29 AEAFIKQMFDV
-40 ANSVMQAD
+40 ANGVMQAD
-48 KQLKIRWLGTFKVMS
+48 KQLKIRWLGTFKVTS

-74 GERIVIGGRDKIT
+74 GERIIIGGRDKIT

-127 KEEVSASSDEQQT
+127 KEEVSAPSDEQQI
-140 AEESESLPVDKV
+140 AEESETSPVDKA
-152 ESIPAVAAMPDEP
+152 ESIPVVAEMSDESEL
-165 KVKEEDAVSEVTVQV
+165 KEDVVSGVTVQV

-185 VSEQTEAPISE
+185 VSEEAEVPVSE
-196 IVEKEQPVADVQ
+196 IKEKEQLLADAQESEQPVSKVR
-208 EPEPPVSQVQESDQP
+208 EPELPD
-223 AAVNLSEP
+223 AVNLSEQ
-231 SVADVEEPELPVV
+231 SVAEVKEPEQPVV
-244 KEAPVLTVNASSVL
+244 KEVLVQSVTASSVQ

-267 TKAPVSQTKQTVPA
+267 TRAPVSQTKQAVPV
-281 GNPENAVEEEEDD
+281 GNPENTVEEDD
-294 EDSSSDRKHYFMLPR
+294 EESSSDRKHYFMLPR

-346 LEEMQKVRMA
+346 LEEMQKVRME
-356 KDSLAQAQKDDL
+356 KDSLAQAQKDDM

-383 EVLNGVDKQ
+383 EVLNGVDEQ

-398 DSLRKVAAAK
+398 DSLRKAVAAK
-408 ETSSKQQAEVT
+408 EIVSKQQTE
-419 KQKAA
+419 
-424 ETVAKQKTLK
+424 VAKRKALK
-434 EAKQKAE
+434 EAKQKVE
-441 VLAASKYDADPR
+441 VQAASKYDADPR

-460 ILGVDHTIVAKSGQ
+460 ILGVDHSIVAKSGQ
-474 TLGSISKLYL
+474 TLSSISKLYL

>member
-1 MEESEMNRSSMSI
+1 MNRSSMSI

-29 AETFIKQMFEV
+29 AEAFIKQMFDV
-40 ANSVMQAD
+40 ANGVMQSD
-48 KQLKIRWLGTFKVMS
+48 KQLKIRWLGTFKVTS

-74 GERIVIGGRDKIT
+74 GERIIIGGRDKIT

-127 KEEVSASSDEQQT
+127 KEEVSAPSDEQQIT
-140 AEESESLPVDKV
+140 EESETSPVDKS
-152 ESIPAVAAMPDEP
+152 ETIPAVAEISDEP
-165 KVKEEDAVSEVTVQV
+165 ELKEDAVSGVTVQL

-185 VSEQTEAPISE
+185 VSEEAEEPVSE
-196 IVEKEQPVADVQ
+196 IEEKEQPVADA
-208 EPEPPVSQVQESDQP
+208 QESEQ
-223 AAVNLSEP
+223 
-231 SVADVEEPELPVV
+231 PVV
-244 KEAPVLTVNASSVL
+244 KEAPVQTVNASSVL
-258 EETVVSRPE
+258 EETAACRPE

-294 EDSSSDRKHYFMLPR
+294 EASSSDRKHYFMLPR

-356 KDSLAQAQKDDL
+356 KDSLAQTQTDDL

-383 EVLNGVDKQ
+383 EVLNGVDEH
-392 NAAAQS
+392 NAAAQA

-408 ETSSKQQAEVT
+408 ETASKQQAEVT
-419 KQKAA
+419 KQKVAEAA
-424 ETVAKQKTLK
+424 GKQKTLK

-441 VLAASKYDADPR
+441 AQAASKYDADPR

-474 TLGSISKLYL
+474 TLSSISKLYL

>member
-1 MEESEMNRSSMSI
+1 MNRSSMSI

-29 AETFIKQMFEV
+29 AEAFIKQMFDV
-40 ANSVMQAD
+40 ANGVMQAD
-48 KQLKIRWLGTFKVMS
+48 KQLKIRWLGTFKVTS

-74 GERIVIGGRDKIT
+74 GERIIIGGRDKIT

-127 KEEVSASSDEQQT
+127 KEEVSAPSAEQQI
-140 AEESESLPVDKV
+140 AEESETSPVDKS
-152 ESIPAVAAMPDEP
+152 ESIPVVAEMSDESEL
-165 KVKEEDAVSEVTVQV
+165 KEDVVSGVTVQV

-185 VSEQTEAPISE
+185 VSEEAEVPVSE
-196 IVEKEQPVADVQ
+196 IKEKEQLLADAQESEQPVSKVR
-208 EPEPPVSQVQESDQP
+208 EPELPDT
-223 AAVNLSEP
+223 VNLSEQ
-231 SVADVEEPELPVV
+231 SVGEVKEPEQPVV
-244 KEAPVLTVNASSVL
+244 KEVLVQSVTASSVQ

-267 TKAPVSQTKQTVPA
+267 KMATVSQTKQAVPV
-281 GNPENAVEEEEDD
+281 GNPENTVVEDD
-294 EDSSSDRKHYFMLPR
+294 EESSSDRKHYFMLPR

-383 EVLNGVDKQ
+383 EVLNGVDEQ

-398 DSLRKVAAAK
+398 DSLRKAVAAK
-408 ETSSKQQAEVT
+408 EIVSKQQTE
-419 KQKAA
+419 
-424 ETVAKQKTLK
+424 VAKQKALK
-434 EAKQKAE
+434 EAKQKVE
-441 VLAASKYDADPR
+441 VQAASKYDADPR

-460 ILGVDHTIVAKSGQ
+460 ILGVDHSIVAKSGQ
-474 TLGSISKLYL
+474 TLSSISKLYL

-515 KKKK
+515 KKKE

>member
-1 MEESEMNRSSMSI
+1 MNRSSMSI

-29 AETFIKQMFEV
+29 AEAFIKQMFDV
-40 ANSVMQAD
+40 ANGVMQAD
-48 KQLKIRWLGTFKVMS
+48 KQLKIRWLGTFKVTS

-74 GERIVIGGRDKIT
+74 GERIIIGGRDKIT

-127 KEEVSASSDEQQT
+127 KEEVSAPSDEQQI
-140 AEESESLPVDKV
+140 AEESETSLVDKA
-152 ESIPAVAAMPDEP
+152 ESIPAVAEMSDESEQ
-165 KVKEEDAVSEVTVQV
+165 KEDVVSGVTVQV

-185 VSEQTEAPISE
+185 VSEEAEVPVSE
-196 IVEKEQPVADVQ
+196 IKEKEQLLADAQ
-208 EPEPPVSQVQESDQP
+208 ESEQPVSKVR
-223 AAVNLSEP
+223 
-231 SVADVEEPELPVV
+231 EPELPDAVNLYEQSVAEVKEPEQPVV
-244 KEAPVLTVNASSVL
+244 KEVLVQSVTASSVQ

-267 TKAPVSQTKQTVPA
+267 TMAPVSQTKQTVPV
-281 GNPENAVEEEEDD
+281 GNPENTVEEDD
-294 EDSSSDRKHYFMLPR
+294 EESSSDRKHYFMLPR

-383 EVLNGVDKQ
+383 EVLNGVGEQ

-398 DSLRKVAAAK
+398 DSLRKAVAAK
-408 ETSSKQQAEVT
+408 EIVSKQQTE
-419 KQKAA
+419 
-424 ETVAKQKTLK
+424 VAKRKALK
-434 EAKQKAE
+434 EAKQKVE
-441 VLAASKYDADPR
+441 VQAASKYDADLR

-460 ILGVDHTIVAKSGQ
+460 ILGVDHSIVAKSGQ
-474 TLGSISKLYL
+474 TLSSISKLYL

>member
-1 MEESEMNRSSMSI
+1 MNRSSMSI

-29 AETFIKQMFEV
+29 AEAFIKQMFDV
-40 ANSVMQAD
+40 ANGVMQAD
-48 KQLKIRWLGTFKVMS
+48 KQLKIRWLGTFKVTS

-74 GERIVIGGRDKIT
+74 GERIIIGGRDKIT

-127 KEEVSASSDEQQT
+127 KEEVSAPSDEQQI
-140 AEESESLPVDKV
+140 AEESETSPVDKA
-152 ESIPAVAAMPDEP
+152 ESIPAVAEMSDESEL
-165 KVKEEDAVSEVTVQV
+165 KEDVVSGVTVQV
-180 EDLSV
+180 ENLSV
-185 VSEQTEAPISE
+185 VSEEAEVPVSE
-196 IVEKEQPVADVQ
+196 IKEKEQLVADAQESEQPVSKVR
-208 EPEPPVSQVQESDQP
+208 EPELPD
-223 AAVNLSEP
+223 AVNLSEQ
-231 SVADVEEPELPVV
+231 SVAEVKEPEQPVV
-244 KEAPVLTVNASSVL
+244 KEVLVQSVTASSVQ

-267 TKAPVSQTKQTVPA
+267 KMAPVSQTKQAVPV
-281 GNPENAVEEEEDD
+281 GNPENTVEEDD
-294 EDSSSDRKHYFMLPR
+294 EESSSDRKHYFMLPR

-346 LEEMQKVRMA
+346 LEEMQKVRME

-383 EVLNGVDKQ
+383 EVLNGVDEQ

-398 DSLRKVAAAK
+398 DSLRKAVAAK
-408 ETSSKQQAEVT
+408 EIVSKQQTE
-419 KQKAA
+419 
-424 ETVAKQKTLK
+424 VAKQKALK
-434 EAKQKAE
+434 EAKQKVE
-441 VLAASKYDADPR
+441 VQAASKYDADPR

-460 ILGVDHTIVAKSGQ
+460 ILGVDHSIVAKSGQ
-474 TLGSISKLYL
+474 TLSSISKLYL

-515 KKKK
+515 KKKR

>member
-1 MEESEMNRSSMSI
+1 MNRSSMSI

-29 AETFIKQMFEV
+29 AEAFIKQMFDV
-40 ANSVMQAD
+40 ANGVMQAD
-48 KQLKIRWLGTFKVMS
+48 KQLKIRWLGTFKVTS

-74 GERIVIGGRDKIT
+74 GERIIIGGRDKIT

-127 KEEVSASSDEQQT
+127 KEEVSAPSDEQQI
-140 AEESESLPVDKV
+140 AEESETSPVDKA
-152 ESIPAVAAMPDEP
+152 ESIPVVAEMSDESEL
-165 KVKEEDAVSEVTVQV
+165 KEDVVYGVTVQV

-185 VSEQTEAPISE
+185 VSEEAEVPVSE
-196 IVEKEQPVADVQ
+196 IKEKEQLLADAQESEQPVSKVR
-208 EPEPPVSQVQESDQP
+208 EPELPD
-223 AAVNLSEP
+223 AVNLSEQ
-231 SVADVEEPELPVV
+231 SVAEVKEPEQPVV
-244 KEAPVLTVNASSVL
+244 KEVLVQSVTASSVQ

-267 TKAPVSQTKQTVPA
+267 TRAPVSQTKQAVPV
-281 GNPENAVEEEEDD
+281 GNPENTVEEDD
-294 EDSSSDRKHYFMLPR
+294 EESSSDRKHYFMLPR
-309 YVISVAVILILLLI
+309 YVISVAVILMLLLI

-332 YGKMQAQRN
+332 YGKMQVQRN

-383 EVLNGVDKQ
+383 EVLNGVDEQ

-398 DSLRKVAAAK
+398 DSLRKAVAAK
-408 ETSSKQQAEVT
+408 EIVSKQQTE
-419 KQKAA
+419 
-424 ETVAKQKTLK
+424 VAKQKALK
-434 EAKQKAE
+434 EAKQKVE
-441 VLAASKYDADPR
+441 VQAASKYDADPR

-460 ILGVDHTIVAKSGQ
+460 ILGVDHSIVAKSGQ
-474 TLGSISKLYL
+474 TLSSISKLYL